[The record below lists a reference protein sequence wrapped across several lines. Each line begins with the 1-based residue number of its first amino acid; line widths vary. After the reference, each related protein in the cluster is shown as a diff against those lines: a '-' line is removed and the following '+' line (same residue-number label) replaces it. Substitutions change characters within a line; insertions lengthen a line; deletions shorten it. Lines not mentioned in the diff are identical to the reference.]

1 MQLSVVIPCLNESD
15 TIATCVENARSTI
28 AELDSESE
36 VIVADN
42 GSVDGSQALALAA
55 GARIVPVPEKG
66 YGNALMGG
74 IDAAKGRYVI
84 LGDADDSYDFRQIP
98 LFLEKLRA
106 GNELVVGCRLPSG
119 GGQVLPGAMPWLHRW
134 LGNPMFSL
142 LARSWF
148 HAPIHDVNCGMR
160 GLSKDL
166 YRRLEQRCTG
176 MAFATE
182 MVIKA
187 CLLGA
192 KIAELPVTLKPDGRK
207 NHPPHLRTFRD
218 GWDTLRVFLYFNPR
232 TRLFTKLFGLHH
244 DSHPP
249 SGPGK
254 MPKDGFGDGR

>member
-15 TIATCVENARSTI
+15 TIAACVEKARSTV
-28 AELDSESE
+28 AEIDSECE

-42 GSVDGSQALALAA
+42 GSDDGSPALALAA
-55 GARIVPVPEKG
+55 GARVVSVPEKG
-66 YGNALMGG
+66 YGNALMAG

-84 LGDADDSYDFRQIP
+84 LADGDDSYDFRQIP
-98 LFLEKLRA
+98 LFLVKLRA
-106 GNELVVGCRLPSG
+106 GNELVLGCRLPSG
-119 GGQVLPGAMPWLHRW
+119 GGQILPGAMPWLHRW

-166 YRRLEQRCTG
+166 YQRLEQTCTG
-176 MAFATE
+176 MPFATE

-207 NHPPHLRTFRD
+207 SHPPHLRTFRD
-218 GWDTLRVFLYFNPR
+218 GWNTLRVLLLFNPR
-232 TRLFTKLFGLHH
+232 TRLFAKILGLHH
-244 DSHPP
+244 NSHPSHP
-249 SGPGK
+249 AG
-254 MPKDGFGDGR
+254 GDR

>member
-1 MQLSVVIPCLNESD
+1 MLLSVVIPCLNESD
-15 TIATCVENARSTI
+15 TIATCVEKARSAV
-28 AELDSESE
+28 AEIDSETE

-42 GSVDGSQALALAA
+42 GSIDGSQALALAT
-55 GARIVPVPEKG
+55 GARVVSVPEKG

-74 IDAAKGRYVI
+74 IDAAKGHYVI
-84 LGDADDSYDFRQIP
+84 LVDADDSYDFGQIP

-106 GNELVVGCRLPSG
+106 GNELVLGCRLPSG
-119 GGQVLPGAMPWLHRW
+119 GGRIFPGAMPWLHRW
-134 LGNPMFSL
+134 VGNPMFSF

-148 HAPIHDVNCGMR
+148 DTTIHDVNCGMR
-160 GLSKDL
+160 GFSKDL

-187 CLLGA
+187 SLLGA

-218 GWDTLRVFLYFNPR
+218 GWDTLRVFLFFNPR
-232 TRLFTKLFGLHH
+232 ARFLSKVPGLRCNGHA
-244 DSHPP
+244 SR
-249 SGPGK
+249 
-254 MPKDGFGDGR
+254 GDEN

>member
-1 MQLSVVIPCLNESD
+1 MLLSVVIPCLNESD
-15 TIATCVENARSTI
+15 TIATCVEKARSTA
-28 AELDSESE
+28 AEIDSETE

-55 GARIVPVPEKG
+55 GARVVSVPEKG

-74 IDAAKGRYVI
+74 IDAAKGHYVI
-84 LGDADDSYDFRQIP
+84 LVDADDSYDFRQIP

-106 GNELVVGCRLPSG
+106 GNELVLGCRLPSG
-119 GGQVLPGAMPWLHRW
+119 GGRISPGAMPWLHRW
-134 LGNPMFSL
+134 LGNPIFSF

-160 GLSKDL
+160 GLTKDL

-187 CLLGA
+187 SLLGA
-192 KIAELPVTLKPDGRK
+192 KIAELPVTLKRDGRK
-207 NHPPHLRTFRD
+207 NHPPHLCTFHD
-218 GWDTLRVFLYFNPR
+218 GWDTLRVFLLFNPR
-232 TRLFTKLFGLHH
+232 ARFLSKVPGLRCNG
-244 DSHPP
+244 HP
-249 SGPGK
+249 SR
-254 MPKDGFGDGR
+254 GDEN

>member
-1 MQLSVVIPCLNESD
+1 MLLSVVIPCLNEGD
-15 TIATCVENARSTI
+15 TIATCVEKARSTVAMI
-28 AELDSESE
+28 DSETE

-42 GSVDGSQALALAA
+42 GSADGSQALALAA
-55 GARIVPVPEKG
+55 GARIVSVPEKG

-74 IDAAKGRYVI
+74 IDAAKGHYVI
-84 LGDADDSYDFRQIP
+84 LVDADDSYDFGQIP

-106 GNELVVGCRLPSG
+106 GNELVLGCRLPSG
-119 GGQVLPGAMPWLHRW
+119 GGRIFSGAMPWLHRW
-134 LGNPMFSL
+134 VGNPMFSF

-187 CLLGA
+187 SLLGA

-218 GWDTLRVFLYFNPR
+218 GWDTLRVFLLFNPR
-232 TRLFTKLFGLHH
+232 ARFLSKVPGLRCNGHA
-244 DSHPP
+244 SR
-249 SGPGK
+249 
-254 MPKDGFGDGR
+254 GDEN